1 MKSLLVSNKK
11 SLIYD
16 KKISTQTEVL
26 VIIMSFPSSYFQVNF
41 DKRNSKMDLVNK
53 FKNKL
58 KDFTSKYDQIMK
70 DAASLNLTRQN
81 PVTPHISHI

>member
-1 MKSLLVSNKK
+1 MK

-16 KKISTQTEVL
+16 KKISIPIEVL
-26 VIIMSFPSSYFQVNF
+26 VMNMRFPSYFQVNF

-70 DAASLNLTRQN
+70 DVATLNLTR
-81 PVTPHISHI
+81 